1 MCKSF
6 IFPSKIFSVFF
17 TDKEPIEQKPSG
29 VWNPVFPE
37 HGTVETRMTTFKQ
50 WPLPIESLAEAGFF
64 NSGEYFTIY
73 CVL

>member
-1 MCKSF
+1 M
-6 IFPSKIFSVFF
+6 FF
-17 TDKEPIEQKPSG
+17 TDTEPKEQKPSV

-37 HGTVETRMTTFKQ
+37 YNAVETRMETFKQ
-50 WPLPIESLAEAGFF
+50 HPLPIESLAEAGFF